1 MMRGLGERQ
10 GGWQFHP
17 HAELRTSS
25 DESAVYTCTGIIGP
39 VPGTFD
45 DASLMGPDFQLRP
58 LIERDV
64 DDVVAACQDELTQ
77 EWLPLPRPYTREVAL
92 GFITSIAPVQQA
104 TGGGLVRAIDIA
116 GRVCGVIDLKHTD
129 WRAQVTQIG
138 YWVAPWARGEG
149 LAGRASRLLSN
160 WALDDQGMERVEIR
174 VALGNVGSR
183 RTALSAGFQ
192 SEGIAR
198 SAGFIHGGRVDLE
211 VLSRIKA
218 DL

>member
-1 MMRGLGERQ
+1 M
-10 GGWQFHP
+10 
-17 HAELRTSS
+17 
-25 DESAVYTCTGIIGP
+25 
-39 VPGTFD
+39 
-45 DASLMGPDFQLRP
+45 
-58 LIERDV
+58 
-64 DDVVAACQDELTQ
+64 
-77 EWLPLPRPYTREVAL
+77 
-92 GFITSIAPVQQA
+92 
-104 TGGGLVRAIDIA
+104 
-116 GRVCGVIDLKHTD
+116 CGVIDLKHSD

-174 VALGNVGSR
+174 VAIGNVGSR

-218 DL
+218 DP